1 MTTRYN
7 TDTPPIY
14 QRLFARLDRR
24 WVALLLGII
33 GGTLGGALG
42 IAVAI
47 MEPEIVIGGVIGAI
61 IGLYIITNVQ
71 AALYGTV
78 LIMMILPF
86 GTIPFDI
93 GFTPTLLDASI
104 GAFLLI
110 YIVQWMHRHRIDI
123 KLTPVHVLVAIY
135 FIWLLATF
143 ALGLRHAPV
152 TLTIARQ
159 FAETLLAVGLVFVL
173 VDLLRDPKVLRRL
186 VVVVLIG
193 AVMQSVI
200 AIGLWLLPDTT
211 ADLILSRL
219 GRFGYPVG
227 GNIQY
232 IESNPALGE
241 RAIGTWIGPNSLG
254 GMLAIAAVI
263 IAPQVFAR
271 KPVLRYR
278 WLTFA
283 VLVLI
288 AAALVITFSR
298 ASALA
303 LAVGLGVIAVMRYRR
318 FIPILIVAGLLLLL
332 LPQAQFYLDRFIQ
345 AFTAQ
350 DLATQMR
357 IGEWTDSLR
366 LINRYPIFGVGFTGI
381 PDIDI
386 YTDVANMYLIMANQ
400 IGLVGVGI
408 FLTTMAGVFVYG
420 LAAWR
425 YAIGNDELEAIHLG
439 YHAALVTALVN
450 AVADLYFFRLDFQPL
465 ITLFWLTVA
474 LALTSSRLVLQQ
486 QKDRAETESTVA
498 KS

>member
-1 MTTRYN
+1 MNTHPV

-14 QRLFARLDRR
+14 QRLFSRLDRR
-24 WVALLLGII
+24 MVALILGGLLGIV
-33 GGTLGGALG
+33 GGALG
-42 IAVAI
+42 IALTM
-47 MEPEIVIGGVIGAI
+47 MEPEIVVGAVIGGFV
-61 IGLYIITNVQ
+61 GLYLITDVQ

-86 GTIPFDI
+86 GTVPFDI
-93 GFTPTLLDASI
+93 GFTPTLLDAGI
-104 GAFLLI
+104 ATFLLI
-110 YIVQWMHRHRIDI
+110 YIVQWMHRHRTDL
-123 KLTPVHVLVAIY
+123 KLTPVHLLVGIYVL
-135 FIWLLATF
+135 WLLAAF
-143 ALGLRHAPV
+143 VLGLRHANV
-152 TLTIARQ
+152 TLSIARQ
-159 FAETLLAVGLVFVL
+159 FAETLLALGLVFIL

-186 VVVVLIG
+186 VVVILIG
-193 AVMQSVI
+193 AAMQSLI
-200 AIGLWLLPDTT
+200 AIGLWALPDTT

-227 GNIQY
+227 GTIQY

-263 IAPQVFAR
+263 IAPQVFAP

-278 WLTFA
+278 WLTFG
-283 VLVLI
+283 VLLLV
-288 AAALVITFSR
+288 AAALVLTNSR

-303 LAVGLGVIAVMRYRR
+303 MAGGLGVIAVMRYRR
-318 FIPILIVAGLLLLL
+318 FIPILIAAGLLLLL
-332 LPQAQFYLDRFIQ
+332 LPQAQFYLDRFVQ

-366 LINRYPIFGVGFTGI
+366 LISRYPIFGVGFTGT

-400 IGLVGVGI
+400 IGLMGVAI
-408 FLTTMAGVFVYG
+408 FLVTIAGVLLYG
-420 LAAWR
+420 LIAWR
-425 YAIGNDELEAIHLG
+425 HALGDDDLEAIHLG
-439 YHAALVTALVN
+439 YHAALITALAN

-474 LALTSSRLVLQQ
+474 LALTSSRLVLEKQA
-486 QKDRAETESTVA
+486 RSETESTVVN
-498 KS
+498 

>member
-1 MTTRYN
+1 MQGIEPLNYLQV
-7 TDTPPIY
+7 IY
-14 QRLFARLDRR
+14 ARLDRR
-24 WVALLLGII
+24 TTAVLLGLAI
-33 GGTLGGALG
+33 GILGGALG
-42 IAVAI
+42 IAVTMMNPVLVA
-47 MEPEIVIGGVIGAI
+47 GGVFGGVV
-61 IGLYIITNVQ
+61 GLYIITNIQ
-71 AALYGTV
+71 AALYAIV
-78 LIMMILPF
+78 LVMMLLPF
-86 GTIPFDI
+86 GTLPFDI
-93 GFTPTLLDASI
+93 GFTPTLLDAAI
-104 GAFLLI
+104 GGFLLV
-110 YIVQWMHRHRIDI
+110 YLVEWMTRQRTDLR
-123 KLTPVHVLVAIY
+123 LTPPHLMVLIY
-135 FIWLLATF
+135 LGWLLMAL
-143 ALGLRHAPV
+143 ALGLRHSPL
-152 TLTIARQ
+152 TLNVIRQ
-159 FAETLLAVGLVFVL
+159 FAGTVLALGLVFAV
-173 VDLLRDPKVLRRL
+173 VDLLRDRQILRRL

-193 AVMQSVI
+193 AAAQSVL

-227 GNIQY
+227 GTIQY

-241 RAIGTWIGPNSLG
+241 RAIGTFIAPNSLG

-278 WLTFA
+278 WLTFT

-288 AAALVITFSR
+288 GVALVITFSR

-303 LAVGLGVIAVMRYRR
+303 LAFGLGVIAIVRYRR
-318 FIPILIVAGLLLLL
+318 YIPFLILLGLLLLL

-366 LINRYPIFGVGFTGI
+366 LIRQYPIFGVGFTGS
-381 PDIDI
+381 PDIEL

-400 IGLVGVGI
+400 IGLVGVAI
-408 FLTTMAGVFVYG
+408 FLATMLAVLIYG
-420 LAAWR
+420 LIAWQHAR
-425 YAIGNDELEAIHLG
+425 RDEELDSIHLG

-465 ITLFWLTVA
+465 ITV
-474 LALTSSRLVLQQ
+474 
-486 QKDRAETESTVA
+486 
-498 KS
+498 